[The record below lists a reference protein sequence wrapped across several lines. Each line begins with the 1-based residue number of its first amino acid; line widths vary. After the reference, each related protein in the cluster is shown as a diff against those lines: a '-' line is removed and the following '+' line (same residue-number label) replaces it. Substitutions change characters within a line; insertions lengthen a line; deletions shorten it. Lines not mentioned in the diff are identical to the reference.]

1 MKHLILASASPRR
14 RQLLQTLGLPFSV
27 CPARGEELLPP
38 GTDPTRAALALAV
51 QKAEEVFASHPGD
64 LVLGADT
71 VVAFGGKLLGKP
83 ASREEAFAMLSALS
97 GRTHLVTT
105 GVCLKGP
112 GLDLRD
118 AETARVTFRPWTEA
132 EIFRYIDTGSP
143 FDKAGGYGI
152 QDPDGPV
159 LSFEGN
165 FDNIMGLPLSL
176 PLFGRLSGL
185 LEGN

>member
-38 GTDPTRAALALAV
+38 GTDPARAALALAV

-83 ASREEAFAMLSALS
+83 ASREEAFAM
-97 GRTHLVTT
+97 RCV
-105 GVCLKGP
+105 
-112 GLDLRD
+112 
-118 AETARVTFRPWTEA
+118 
-132 EIFRYIDTGSP
+132 
-143 FDKAGGYGI
+143 
-152 QDPDGPV
+152 
-159 LSFEGN
+159 
-165 FDNIMGLPLSL
+165 
-176 PLFGRLSGL
+176 
-185 LEGN
+185 